1 MPMTWYVT
9 RGAVAVATDSSEA
22 YGVSVM
28 VGLSELSEAVSVGGE
43 LLVANLAV
51 GVSVTIG
58 LSEFSEAVSIGSEL
72 LVANSAAGVSV
83 TVGLTELSEAVSIGG
98 ELLVANLAVA
108 GVGDAVTDE
117 VFG

>member
-1 MPMTWYVT
+1 MTV
-9 RGAVAVATDSSEA
+9 
-22 YGVSVM
+22 
-28 VGLSELSEAVSVGGE
+28 
-43 LLVANLAV
+43 
-51 GVSVTIG
+51 G
-58 LSEFSEAVSIGSEL
+58 LSEFSEAVSIGGEL
-72 LVANSAAGVSV
+72 LLTNLAVGVFV

>member
-1 MPMTWYVT
+1 MTWYVA

-22 YGVSVM
+22 VGVSVM
-28 VGLSELSEAVSVGGE
+28 VGLSELSEAASIGGE
-43 LLVANLAV
+43 LLNLAV

-58 LSEFSEAVSIGSEL
+58 LSEFSEAASVGGEL
-72 LVANSAAGVSV
+72 LVANLAVGVFM